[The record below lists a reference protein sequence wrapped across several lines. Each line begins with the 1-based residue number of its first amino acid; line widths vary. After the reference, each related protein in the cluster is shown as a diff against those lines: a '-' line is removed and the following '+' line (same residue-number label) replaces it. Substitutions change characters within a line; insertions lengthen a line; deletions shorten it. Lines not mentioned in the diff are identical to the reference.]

1 MFKIPLLIL
10 LIVGSVQFS
19 AIAQTNDSAND
30 VRYITDNLQA
40 FMHSGPGRN
49 YRILGSIVAGTK
61 VTVLQ
66 EDQENGYIQIVDD
79 NQRTG
84 WVESGYITTEQS
96 LKERTP
102 QLQASLDQSLE
113 SISEQAKA
121 NDLLNQQLADL
132 TTRNASLVKDL
143 ASIEKDNQRIQR
155 ELDTQDQSAQMQWF
169 TRGGIIAVVSILLGV
184 IIAYL
189 PKKRRRNDQWM

>member
-1 MFKIPLLIL
+1 MFKTPLLIL
-10 LIVGSVQFS
+10 LLVGAVQFS
-19 AIAQTNDSAND
+19 AIAQTNNSAND
-30 VRYITDNLQA
+30 VRYITDDLQA

-66 EDQENGYIQIVDD
+66 EDQENGFVEIMDD

-84 WVESGYITTEQS
+84 WVESGYITPEQS

-102 QLQASLDQSLE
+102 QLQASLDESLE
-113 SISEQAKA
+113 SISEQARA

-143 ASIEKDNQRIQR
+143 ESIKKDNQRIQR